1 MLGSAGRA
9 QRLWQGKHRVMSQ
22 LSLVHPTPGTCDT
35 LLPPPC
41 WPHSFSMGIWR
52 APGLGFLGGP
62 GHLLVLASSWVVR
75 QPRRATA
82 SPGPRRSSPI
92 WWPHPA
98 GSPLRSP
105 LSGQPGPC
113 PQGTVGRA
121 GRAQHHQHVPHSPST
136 HLSWAEDGLGE
147 ELDEVGGRT
156 VSSSSLTASL
166 RVPSRPLQRQRG
178 LTWVPCP
185 PWGPPHAALVT
196 PPCPLCLHSPMVLGG
211 AGEGQELEAAPGGA
225 WAEGVQ
231 EELDLGGR
239 VWMGGHMPV
248 PCAAPPL
255 GDSPGHPGSA
265 RGTTPLTPVGPS
277 LWSLRPHTGGAEVP
291 PGPCPIAVCPELLT
305 CPRKSFLPTMF
316 QSQTSTS
323 AQPLPAPLLAAR
335 PQAPHPSVG
344 TGLS

>member
-41 WPHSFSMGIWR
+41 WPHCFSMGIWR

-166 RVPSRPLQRQRG
+166 RVP
-178 LTWVPCP
+178 TAVPCNDRGDSHGSRALHGGHLMLP
-185 PWGPPHAALVT
+185 WSHPPVPSACTHPWSLVVLGKGRSWKQPLVGPGQRVSKKNSTWGAESGWGDTCQSPVLHLPWGTAQGMQGLHVALPH
-196 PPCPLCLHSPMVLGG
+196 
-211 AGEGQELEAAPGGA
+211 
-225 WAEGVQ
+225 
-231 EELDLGGR
+231 
-239 VWMGGHMPV
+239 
-248 PCAAPPL
+248 
-255 GDSPGHPGSA
+255 
-265 RGTTPLTPVGPS
+265 
-277 LWSLRPHTGGAEVP
+277 
-291 PGPCPIAVCPELLT
+291 
-305 CPRKSFLPTMF
+305 
-316 QSQTSTS
+316 
-323 AQPLPAPLLAAR
+323 
-335 PQAPHPSVG
+335 
-344 TGLS
+344 